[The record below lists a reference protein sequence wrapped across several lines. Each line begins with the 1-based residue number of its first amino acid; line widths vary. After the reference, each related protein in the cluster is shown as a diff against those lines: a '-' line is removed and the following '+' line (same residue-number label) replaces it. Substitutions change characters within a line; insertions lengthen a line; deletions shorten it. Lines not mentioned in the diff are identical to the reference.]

1 VTCHTLA
8 PLTAPLRFLRRH
20 HNGVLV
26 ADEVVY
32 PRRFVLDS
40 AGGKPVLTL
49 PLGVEDAESI
59 VLHIPDEGVPSL
71 QLLAELEWLDPN
83 LSSHGSATDRFL
95 IHHAKTEDSRFAML
109 NILDAKW
116 TDGPVAAE
124 DLIVPNPLASIE
136 PRLCKQLNTDRT
148 RLASI
153 VRQIAR
159 REVFD
164 PIAVGVDPDGV
175 TVRSRTG
182 LVRLEFETSRS
193 ATDAETTIQ
202 AWIG

>member
-1 VTCHTLA
+1 MTCHTLG
-8 PLTAPLRFLRRH
+8 LLISPLRFLRRH

-26 ADEVVY
+26 ADEAVY

-40 AGGKPVLTL
+40 ACGKPVLTL
-49 PLGVEDAESI
+49 PVGVEDAESI

-83 LSSHGSATDRFL
+83 LSSHGSATDRLL
-95 IHHAKTEDSRFAML
+95 IHHVKPEDSRFVML

-116 TDGPVAAE
+116 TDGPVAAD

-136 PRLCKQLNTDRT
+136 PRLCKHLNTDRT
-148 RLASI
+148 RLISI

-182 LVRLEFETSRS
+182 LVRVEFEASRS
-193 ATDAETTIQ
+193 ATDAEATIQ

>member
-1 VTCHTLA
+1 M
-8 PLTAPLRFLRRH
+8 TAALRFLRSH
-20 HNGVLV
+20 HVGVLI
-26 ADEVVY
+26 ADEAIY
-32 PRRFVLDS
+32 PRRFVLDNAS
-40 AGGKPVLTL
+40 GKPVLTL

-59 VLHIPDEGVPSL
+59 VLHIPDEGIPSL

-116 TDGPVAAE
+116 TEGPTGVDE
-124 DLIVPNPLASIE
+124 LIVPNPLASIE
-136 PRLCKQLNTDRT
+136 PRLCKRLNSDRA

-153 VRQIAR
+153 VREIGR
-159 REVFD
+159 REIFE

-175 TVRSRTG
+175 SVRTRTG
-182 LVRLEFETSRS
+182 LVRVEFDGSRS
-193 ATDAETTIQ
+193 PSDTEATIQ